1 MMNELLY
8 AVGVFCFLFI
18 YFPPAAEW
26 VLDWLGIP
34 TLEEMED
41 DK

>member
-1 MMNELLY
+1 MEFLY
-8 AVGVFCFLFI
+8 AMAVFIFLFE

-26 VLDWLGIP
+26 VLDKLGIP
-34 TLEEMED
+34 GLEEMED